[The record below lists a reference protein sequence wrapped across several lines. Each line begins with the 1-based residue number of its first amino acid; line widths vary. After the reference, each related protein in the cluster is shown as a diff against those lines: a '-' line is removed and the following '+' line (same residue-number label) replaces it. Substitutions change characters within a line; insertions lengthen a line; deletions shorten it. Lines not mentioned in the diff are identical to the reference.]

1 MPDQVVIVG
10 GGVAAMRCAFE
21 LRERGFDGHLS
32 MLSAESAPP
41 YDRTLVSKALISG
54 DPVDGERLRL
64 QSLEAYDDA
73 GIELRLGVRATTLEA
88 ADGRLVL
95 ADGSRVAYDRL
106 VLAVGGEPAR
116 PPQLM
121 ADGVVTLR
129 ELGDAQRLEPVLAAV
144 GRVVIIGGGF
154 IGTEVASMAVARGL
168 DATIVDAALP
178 FAPLLGERVAERICA
193 MHRARGVTLLTGT
206 PVDRV
211 RRTGPAF
218 RVDLADGRHVPAD
231 VVVVA
236 VGMRPATHWL
246 DRSALRAT
254 RGVPVDPGGRTRVAD
269 VFAAGD
275 CALVLDPV
283 TGLYASGEH
292 WEAASRHGV
301 LVARSVLGLRAP
313 EPRAPY
319 FWSDQLGMK
328 LQMIG
333 RVHGADSVEIEE
345 AVPSPCFIAHYR
357 RRGRLVGVF
366 AAGVSRAIGRA
377 RRELE
382 GAPESD
388 GANGLPRPPER
399 VHGRR
404 EFAYPDVI
412 ELARGFPTPNRAGG
426 TRAADTRRTAGKGEP

>member
-1 MPDQVVIVG
+1 MPDHVVIVG
-10 GGVAAMRCAFE
+10 GGVAAMRCALE
-21 LRERGFDGHLS
+21 LREQGFDGHLS
-32 MLSAESAPP
+32 MPSAEPTPP

-54 DPVDGERLRL
+54 DPVEAERLLL
-64 QSLEAYDDA
+64 QSRDTYDDA
-73 GIELRLGVRATTLEA
+73 AIKLRLGVRATALEA
-88 ADGRLVL
+88 ADRRLVL

-106 VLAVGGEPAR
+106 VLAVGGVPAR
-116 PPQLM
+116 PPRLM

-129 ELGDAQRLEPVLAAV
+129 ELGDAQRLEPVLGAGGSLIV
-144 GRVVIIGGGF
+144 IGGGF

-178 FAPLLGERVAERICA
+178 FAPLLGGRVAERICA
-193 MHRARGVTLLTGT
+193 LHRARGVTLLTGT

-211 RRTGPAF
+211 RRAGPAF
-218 RVDLADGRHVPAD
+218 RVDLADGRHVSGDA
-231 VVVVA
+231 VVVA
-236 VGMRPATHWL
+236 VGMRPATRWL

-254 RGVPVDPGGRTRVAD
+254 RGVPVDAGGRTGVAD

-283 TGLYASGEH
+283 TGCYASGEH
-292 WEAASRHGV
+292 WEAASSHGV

-313 EPRAPY
+313 KPRAPY

-345 AVPSPCFIAHYR
+345 AVPSPRFLAHYR

-366 AAGVSRAIGRA
+366 AAGVPRAIGRA

-382 GAPESD
+382 GAPDSD
-388 GANGLPRPPER
+388 GANGLPRPLER
-399 VHGRR
+399 IHGRR
-404 EFAYPDVI
+404 ELAYPNVV
-412 ELARGFPTPNRAGG
+412 ELARGHTHG
-426 TRAADTRRTAGKGEP
+426 

>member
-1 MPDQVVIVG
+1 MPGQVVIVG

-21 LRERGFDGHLS
+21 LRERGFDGQLS
-32 MLSAESAPP
+32 MLSAESTPP

-54 DPVDGERLRL
+54 DPVDAERLLL
-64 QSLEAYDDA
+64 QSLDAYNDA
-73 GIELRLGVRATTLEA
+73 GIELRLGVRATALEA
-88 ADGRLVL
+88 ADRRLVL

-116 PPQLM
+116 PAPLM

-129 ELGDAQRLEPVLAAV
+129 DLGDARRLEPALDAAE
-144 GRVVIIGGGF
+144 RVAIIGGGF
-154 IGTEVASMAVARGL
+154 IGTEVASVVVARGL

-211 RRTGPAF
+211 RRTGAAF

-231 VVVVA
+231 AVVVA
-236 VGMRPATHWL
+236 VGMRPATRWL
-246 DRSALRAT
+246 ERSALRAS
-254 RGVPVDPGGRTRVAD
+254 RGVPVDLGGRTRAAG
-269 VFAAGD
+269 VFATGD

-283 TGLYASGEH
+283 TGRYASGEH
-292 WEAASRHGV
+292 WDAAGRHGV

-333 RVHGADSVEIEE
+333 RAHAAHSVEIEE
-345 AVPSPCFIAHYR
+345 AQPSPCFIAHYR
-357 RRGRLVGVF
+357 RRGGLVGVF
-366 AAGVSRAIGRA
+366 AAGVPRAIGRA
-377 RRELE
+377 RRELQ

-388 GANGLPRPPER
+388 GANGLPRLRDR
-399 VHGRR
+399 VHRR
-404 EFAYPDVI
+404 HELAYPNVV
-412 ELARGFPTPNRAGG
+412 ELARGHTDG
-426 TRAADTRRTAGKGEP
+426 